1 MWNEFRVTV
10 ICLHLSAL
18 AYAGLAL
25 ISLIFFQMPIGV
37 PVFGGLAVLVELL
50 IRVLDPKC
58 DKIRLAVA
66 CLHISALAYAL
77 LALLIILLDVWE
89 DWEFAVLGGLIIV
102 VELVAISLQ
111 RRKVWAWFVACGF
124 CHLYIPSLFSP
135 LGILGLWALE
145 DADVKDVFG
154 VP

>member
-1 MWNEFRVTV
+1 MWSEFRVTV

-25 ISLIFFQMPIGV
+25 LSVMFFDTPIGCLL
-37 PVFGGLAVLVELL
+37 FGGLAVLTEM
-50 IRVLDPKC
+50 IARRLDPKC
-58 DKIRLAVA
+58 DKLRLAVA

-145 DADVKDVFG
+145 DSDVKEAFG
-154 VP
+154 VS